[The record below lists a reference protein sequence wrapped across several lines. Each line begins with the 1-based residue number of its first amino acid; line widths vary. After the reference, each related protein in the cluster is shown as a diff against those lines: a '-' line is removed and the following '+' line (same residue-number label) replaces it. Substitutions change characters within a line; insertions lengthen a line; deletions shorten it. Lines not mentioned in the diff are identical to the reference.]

1 MKKVLAT
8 ILALVMAIGLCSV
21 SWANATEVK
30 TEAEL
35 TAAVSNGGEIKLTE
49 NITLTSTLNL
59 AKEVIIDGQGKYT
72 IKAAD
77 NFTSG
82 SNNNTACVLY
92 VSATVTLKNVTVNGN
107 EKCRVIFCDKGKLTI
122 DGATITNGKAPDFV
136 GGFIGGV
143 YMTSSASFEMNSG
156 SIVGNKNVENY
167 QNDNYLQ
174 YSSDLWIGAN
184 ATGALTAIN
193 GGTIGNVFVNSNEY
207 SANNPGSFTMNGGTV
222 TNLYVEHDKGYG
234 AKFKYTDGTIE
245 HLYLSKENG
254 NGQSI
259 EVTPVKGTD
268 YSGGVSEEQMVTV
281 TLNYNDNQATP
292 AKALKVA
299 KDSTITLPTPTRSG
313 YTFAGWYNGTTKVA
327 AEYKAENNIT
337 LTAKWT
343 STSSGGY
350 YYYPPPTPRP
360 PTPRAA
366 PRPSTRALLCMSAW
380 RCHLLRFG
388 KVNEGIR
395 GNFSRDRMPPA

>member
-8 ILALVMAIGLCSV
+8 ILALVMALSLCSV
-21 SWANATEVK
+21 SWAENEGVK
-30 TEAEL
+30 TAAEL
-35 TAAVSNGGEIKLTE
+35 TAAVATGGDIKLAAD
-49 NITLTSTLNL
+49 ITLTSTLNL
-59 AKEVIIDGQGKYT
+59 EKDVTIDGQGVYA

-77 NFTSG
+77 NFSSG
-82 SNNNTACVLY
+82 NSNNTACVLY

-350 YYYPPPTPRP
+350 YYYPTTDTKTTDTKGSPKTFDAGIALYVGMAL
-360 PTPRAA
+360 TSAA
-366 PRPSTRALLCMSAW
+366 GVA
-380 RCHLLRFG
+380 FVG
-388 KVNEGIR
+388 KKRE
-395 GNFSRDRMPPA
+395 D

>member
-21 SWANATEVK
+21 SWAENEGVK
-30 TEAEL
+30 TANEL
-35 TAAVSNGGEIKLTE
+35 TAAVATGGEIKLAAD
-49 NITLTSTLNL
+49 ITLTSTLNL
-59 AKEVIIDGQGKYT
+59 AKDVTIDGQGKYT

-82 SNNNTACVLY
+82 SDNKTACVLY
-92 VSATVTLKNVTVNGN
+92 VSATVTLKDVTVNGN
-107 EKCRVIFCDKGKLTI
+107 EKCRVIFCNKGKLTI

-167 QNDNYLQ
+167 QNDKYLQ

-222 TNLYVEHDKGYG
+222 TNLYVEYDKGYG

-245 HLYLSKENG
+245 HLYLSKEDG

-350 YYYPPPTPRP
+350 YYYQPTTDTKANDTKGSPK
-360 PTPRAA
+360 TFDAGIALYVGMALTSAA
-366 PRPSTRALLCMSAW
+366 GVA
-380 RCHLLRFG
+380 FVG
-388 KVNEGIR
+388 KKRE
-395 GNFSRDRMPPA
+395 D

>member
-1 MKKVLAT
+1 MKKALAT
-8 ILALVMAIGLCSV
+8 ILALVMALALCSV
-21 SWANATEVK
+21 SWAAEPTSVNSAEELKTAIAT
-30 TEAEL
+30 
-35 TAAVSNGGEIKLTE
+35 GGEIKLAAD
-49 NITLTSTLNL
+49 ITLTSTLNL
-59 AKEVIIDGQGKYT
+59 AKDVTIDGQGMYT

-82 SNNNTACVLY
+82 SDNMTACVLY
-92 VSATVTLKNVTVNGN
+92 VSATVTLKDVTVNGN
-107 EKCRVIFCDKGKLTI
+107 EKCRVIFCNKGKLTI

-167 QNDNYLQ
+167 QNDKYLQ

-222 TNLYVEHDKGYG
+222 TNLYVEYDKGYG

-245 HLYLSKENG
+245 HLYLSKEDG

-350 YYYPPPTPRP
+350 YYYQPTTDTKANDTKGSPK
-360 PTPRAA
+360 TFDAGIALYVGMALTSAA
-366 PRPSTRALLCMSAW
+366 GVA
-380 RCHLLRFG
+380 FVG
-388 KVNEGIR
+388 KKRE
-395 GNFSRDRMPPA
+395 D

>member
-8 ILALVMAIGLCSV
+8 ILALVMAIGLCSI
-21 SWANATEVK
+21 SWAANPAS
-30 TEAEL
+30 
-35 TAAVSNGGEIKLTE
+35 VSNAEELKTAIGAATAENNTITLTG

-59 AKEVIIDGQGKYT
+59 AKDVIIDGQGKYT

-82 SNNNTACVLY
+82 SDNKTACVLY
-92 VSATVTLKNVTVNGN
+92 VSATVTLKDVTVDGN

-122 DGATITNGKAPDFV
+122 DGATITNGKAPN
-136 GGFIGGV
+136 FIGGV

-193 GGTIGNVFVNSNEY
+193 GGTIGNVFVNSNAY
-207 SANNPGSFTMNGGTV
+207 SASNPGSFTMNGGTV

-268 YSGGVSEEQMVTV
+268 YSGGVRDEQLVTV

-292 AKALKVA
+292 TKALKVA
-299 KDSTITLPTPTRSG
+299 KGSTITLPAPTRSG
-313 YTFAGWYNGTTKVA
+313 YTFAGWYDDTTKVD
-327 AEYKAENNIT
+327 AEYRAEDNIT

-350 YYYPPPTPRP
+350 YYYHPTTDTKTTDTKGSPKTFDP
-360 PTPRAA
+360 GVALYAA
-366 PRPSTRALLCMSAW
+366 LSLLSLTGMVALN
-380 RCHLLRFG
+380 G
-388 KVNEGIR
+388 KKR
-395 GNFSRDRMPPA
+395 

>member
-8 ILALVMAIGLCSV
+8 ILALVMALSLCSV
-21 SWANATEVK
+21 SWAENEGVK
-30 TEAEL
+30 TADEL
-35 TAAVSNGGEIKLTE
+35 TAAVATGGDIKLAAD
-49 NITLTSTLNL
+49 ITLTSTLNL
-59 AKEVIIDGQGKYT
+59 AEDVTIDGQGVYA

-77 NFTSG
+77 NFSSG
-82 SNNNTACVLY
+82 NSNNTACVLY
-92 VSATVTLKNVTVNGN
+92 VSTTVTLKNVTVNGN

-350 YYYPPPTPRP
+350 YYYPTTDTKTTDTKGSPKTFDAGIALYVGMAL
-360 PTPRAA
+360 TSAA
-366 PRPSTRALLCMSAW
+366 GVA
-380 RCHLLRFG
+380 FVG
-388 KVNEGIR
+388 KKRE
-395 GNFSRDRMPPA
+395 D

>member
-21 SWANATEVK
+21 SWAENEGVK
-30 TEAEL
+30 TANEL
-35 TAAVSNGGEIKLTE
+35 TAAVATGGEIKLAAD
-49 NITLTSTLNL
+49 ITLTSTLNL
-59 AKEVIIDGQGKYT
+59 AEDVTIDGQGKYT

-77 NFTSG
+77 KFTSG
-82 SNNNTACVLY
+82 SDNKTACVLY
-92 VSATVTLKNVTVNGN
+92 VSATVTLKNVTVDGN
-107 EKCRVIFCDKGKLTI
+107 EKCRVIFCNKGKLTI

-167 QNDNYLQ
+167 QNDKYLQ

-193 GGTIGNVFVNSNEY
+193 DGAIGNVFVNSNAY
-207 SANNPGSFTMNGGTV
+207 SASNPGSFTMNGGTV

-234 AKFKYTDGTIE
+234 ANFKYTDGTIE

-292 AKALKVA
+292 EKALKVV

-350 YYYPPPTPRP
+350 YYYQPTTDTKATDTKGSPK
-360 PTPRAA
+360 TFDAGIALYVGMALTSAA
-366 PRPSTRALLCMSAW
+366 GVA
-380 RCHLLRFG
+380 FVG
-388 KVNEGIR
+388 KKRE
-395 GNFSRDRMPPA
+395 D

>member
-1 MKKVLAT
+1 MKKALAT
-8 ILALVMAIGLCSV
+8 ILALVMALSLCSV
-21 SWANATEVK
+21 SWAENEGVK
-30 TEAEL
+30 TANEL
-35 TAAVSNGGEIKLTE
+35 TAAVATGGDIKLAAD
-49 NITLTSTLNL
+49 ITLTSTLNL
-59 AKEVIIDGQGKYT
+59 AKDVTIDGQGKYT

-82 SNNNTACVLY
+82 SDNKTACVLY
-92 VSATVTLKNVTVNGN
+92 VSATVTLKNVTVDGN
-107 EKCRVIFCDKGKLTI
+107 EKCRVIFCNKGKLTI

-167 QNDNYLQ
+167 QNDKYLQ

-193 GGTIGNVFVNSNEY
+193 GGAIGNVFVNSNAY
-207 SANNPGSFTMNGGTV
+207 SASNPGSFTMNGGTV
-222 TNLYVEHDKGYG
+222 TNLYVEHDANYG

-268 YSGGVSEEQMVTV
+268 YSGGVSEAQMVTV

-313 YTFAGWYNGTTKVA
+313 YTFAGWYDGTTKVD
-327 AEYKAENNIT
+327 AEYKAENDIT

-350 YYYPPPTPRP
+350 YYYQPTTDTKTDNTKGSPK
-360 PTPRAA
+360 TFDAGIALYVGMALTSAA
-366 PRPSTRALLCMSAW
+366 GVA
-380 RCHLLRFG
+380 FVG
-388 KVNEGIR
+388 KKRE
-395 GNFSRDRMPPA
+395 D

>member
-8 ILALVMAIGLCSV
+8 ILALVMALGV
-21 SWANATEVK
+21 TTYAWADEGVTTADALK
-30 TEAEL
+30 T
-35 TAAVSNGGEIKLTE
+35 AVETGGEIKLAAD
-49 NITLTSTLNL
+49 IPLTFTLNL
-59 AKEVIIDGQGKYT
+59 AKNVTIDGQGMYT

-82 SNNNTACVLY
+82 SDNKTACVLY
-92 VSATVTLKNVTVNGN
+92 VSATVTLKDVTVNGN

-122 DGATITNGKAPDFV
+122 DGATITNGKAPNFV

-167 QNDNYLQ
+167 QNDKYLQ

-193 GGTIGNVFVNSNEY
+193 GGAIGNVFVNSNAY
-207 SANNPGSFTMNGGTV
+207 SASNPGSFTMNGGTV
-222 TNLYVEHDKGYG
+222 TNLYVEHDANYG

-268 YSGGVSEEQMVTV
+268 YSGGVSEGQMVTV

-313 YTFAGWYNGTTKVA
+313 YTFAGWYDGTTKVD
-327 AEYKAENNIT
+327 AEYKAENDIT

-350 YYYPPPTPRP
+350 YYYQPTTDTKTTDTKGSPK
-360 PTPRAA
+360 TFDAGIALYVGMALTSAA
-366 PRPSTRALLCMSAW
+366 GVA
-380 RCHLLRFG
+380 FVG
-388 KVNEGIR
+388 KKRE
-395 GNFSRDRMPPA
+395 D

>member
-8 ILALVMAIGLCSV
+8 ILALVMALSLCSV
-21 SWANATEVK
+21 SWAENEGVK
-30 TEAEL
+30 TAAEL
-35 TAAVSNGGEIKLTE
+35 TAAVATGGDIKLAAD
-49 NITLTSTLNL
+49 ITLTSTLNL
-59 AKEVIIDGQGKYT
+59 AKDVTIDGQGVYA

-77 NFTSG
+77 NFSSG
-82 SNNNTACVLY
+82 NSNNTACVLY

-193 GGTIGNVFVNSNEY
+193 GGTFGNVFVNSNEY

-350 YYYPPPTPRP
+350 YYYPTTDTKTTDTKGSPKTFDAGIALYVGMALAS
-360 PTPRAA
+360 AA
-366 PRPSTRALLCMSAW
+366 GVA
-380 RCHLLRFG
+380 FVG
-388 KVNEGIR
+388 KKRE
-395 GNFSRDRMPPA
+395 D

>member
-8 ILALVMAIGLCSV
+8 ILALVMALSLCSV
-21 SWANATEVK
+21 SWAENEGVK
-30 TEAEL
+30 TDAEL
-35 TAAVSNGGEIKLTE
+35 TAAVATGGDIKLAAD
-49 NITLTSTLNL
+49 ITLTSTLNL
-59 AKEVIIDGQGKYT
+59 AKDVTIDGQGVYA

-77 NFTSG
+77 NFSSG
-82 SNNNTACVLY
+82 NSNNTACVLY

-350 YYYPPPTPRP
+350 YYYPTTDTKTTDTKGSPKTFDAGIALYVGMAL
-360 PTPRAA
+360 TSAA
-366 PRPSTRALLCMSAW
+366 GVA
-380 RCHLLRFG
+380 FVG
-388 KVNEGIR
+388 KKRE
-395 GNFSRDRMPPA
+395 D

>member
-8 ILALVMAIGLCSV
+8 ILALVMALALCSV
-21 SWANATEVK
+21 SWAAEPTSVNSAEELKTAIAT
-30 TEAEL
+30 
-35 TAAVSNGGEIKLTE
+35 GGEIKLAAD
-49 NITLTSTLNL
+49 ITLTSTLNL
-59 AKEVIIDGQGKYT
+59 AKDVTIDGQGKYT

-82 SNNNTACVLY
+82 SDNETACVLY
-92 VSATVTLKNVTVNGN
+92 VSATVTLKNVTVDGN
-107 EKCRVIFCDKGKLTI
+107 EKCRVIFCNKGKLTI

-167 QNDNYLQ
+167 QNDKYLQ

-193 GGTIGNVFVNSNEY
+193 GGAIGNVFVNSNAY
-207 SANNPGSFTMNGGTV
+207 SASNPGSFTMNGGTV

-327 AEYKAENNIT
+327 AEYKAKNNIT

-350 YYYPPPTPRP
+350 YYYQPTTDTKTDNTKGSPK
-360 PTPRAA
+360 TFDAGIALYVGMALTSAA
-366 PRPSTRALLCMSAW
+366 GVA
-380 RCHLLRFG
+380 FVG
-388 KVNEGIR
+388 KKRE
-395 GNFSRDRMPPA
+395 D

>member
-8 ILALVMAIGLCSV
+8 ILALVMALSLCSV
-21 SWANATEVK
+21 SWAENEGVK
-30 TEAEL
+30 TADEL
-35 TAAVSNGGEIKLTE
+35 TAAVATGGDIKLAAD
-49 NITLTSTLNL
+49 ITLTSTLNL
-59 AKEVIIDGQGKYT
+59 AKDVTIDGQGVYA

-77 NFTSG
+77 NFSSG
-82 SNNNTACVLY
+82 NSNNTACVLY

-327 AEYKAENNIT
+327 AEYKAKNNIT

-350 YYYPPPTPRP
+350 YYYPTTDTKGSPKTFDAGIALYVGMAL
-360 PTPRAA
+360 TSAA
-366 PRPSTRALLCMSAW
+366 GVA
-380 RCHLLRFG
+380 FVG
-388 KVNEGIR
+388 KKRE
-395 GNFSRDRMPPA
+395 D

>member
-8 ILALVMAIGLCSV
+8 ILALVMALSLCSV
-21 SWANATEVK
+21 SWAENEGVK
-30 TEAEL
+30 TDAEL
-35 TAAVSNGGEIKLTE
+35 TAAVATGGDIKLAAD
-49 NITLTSTLNL
+49 ITLTSTLSL
-59 AKEVIIDGQGKYT
+59 AKDVTIDGQGVYA

-77 NFTSG
+77 NFSSG
-82 SNNNTACVLY
+82 NSNNTACVLY

-350 YYYPPPTPRP
+350 YYYPTTDTKTTDTKGSPKTFDAGIALYVGMAL
-360 PTPRAA
+360 TSAA
-366 PRPSTRALLCMSAW
+366 GVA
-380 RCHLLRFG
+380 FVG
-388 KVNEGIR
+388 KKRE
-395 GNFSRDRMPPA
+395 D

>member
-1 MKKVLAT
+1 MKKALAT
-8 ILALVMAIGLCSV
+8 ILALVMALALCSV
-21 SWANATEVK
+21 SWAAEPTSVNSAEELKTAIAT
-30 TEAEL
+30 
-35 TAAVSNGGEIKLTE
+35 GGEIKLAAD
-49 NITLTSTLNL
+49 ITLTSTLNL
-59 AKEVIIDGQGKYT
+59 AKDVTIDGQGMYT

-82 SNNNTACVLY
+82 SDNKTACVLY
-92 VSATVTLKNVTVNGN
+92 VSAMVTLKDVTVNGN

-122 DGATITNGKAPDFV
+122 DGATITNGKAPN
-136 GGFIGGV
+136 FIGGV

-193 GGTIGNVFVNSNEY
+193 GGTIGNVFVNSNAY
-207 SANNPGSFTMNGGTV
+207 SASNPGSFTMNGGTV
-222 TNLYVEHDKGYG
+222 TNLYVEHDANYG

-299 KDSTITLPTPTRSG
+299 KDSTITLPTPPA
-313 YTFAGWYNGTTKVA
+313 AGIPSQAGMMVPQRWMLNTKLR
-327 AEYKAENNIT
+327 IT
-337 LTAKWT
+337 LLSPPSGHPLPPAAITTT
-343 STSSGGY
+343 S
-350 YYYPPPTPRP
+350 PPPTPRP

-380 RCHLLRFG
+380 R
-388 KVNEGIR
+388 
-395 GNFSRDRMPPA
+395 

>member
-21 SWANATEVK
+21 SWAENEGVK
-30 TEAEL
+30 TAKEL
-35 TAAVSNGGEIKLTE
+35 TAAVATGGEIKLAAD
-49 NITLTSTLNL
+49 ITLTSTLKL
-59 AKEVIIDGQGKYT
+59 AKDVTIDGQGKYT

-82 SNNNTACVLY
+82 SDNKTACVLY
-92 VSATVTLKNVTVNGN
+92 VSATVTLKNVTVDGN
-107 EKCRVIFCDKGKLTI
+107 EKCRVIFCNKGKLTI

-167 QNDNYLQ
+167 RNDKYLQ

-193 GGTIGNVFVNSNEY
+193 GGVIGNVFVNSNEY
-207 SANNPGSFTMNGGTV
+207 SASNPGSFTMNGGTV

-327 AEYKAENNIT
+327 AEYIAENNIT

-350 YYYPPPTPRP
+350 YYYQPTTDTKANDTKGSPK
-360 PTPRAA
+360 TFDAGIALYVGMALTSAA
-366 PRPSTRALLCMSAW
+366 GVA
-380 RCHLLRFG
+380 FVG
-388 KVNEGIR
+388 KKRE
-395 GNFSRDRMPPA
+395 D

>member
-8 ILALVMAIGLCSV
+8 ILTLVMALSLCSV
-21 SWANATEVK
+21 SWAENEGVK
-30 TEAEL
+30 TAAEL
-35 TAAVSNGGEIKLTE
+35 TAAVATGGDIKLAAD
-49 NITLTSTLNL
+49 ITLTSTLNL
-59 AKEVIIDGQGKYT
+59 AKDVTIDGQGVYA

-77 NFTSG
+77 NFSSG
-82 SNNNTACVLY
+82 NSNNTACVLY

-350 YYYPPPTPRP
+350 YYYPTTDTKTTDTKGSPKTFDAGIALYVGMAL
-360 PTPRAA
+360 TSAA
-366 PRPSTRALLCMSAW
+366 GVA
-380 RCHLLRFG
+380 FVG
-388 KVNEGIR
+388 KKRE
-395 GNFSRDRMPPA
+395 D

>member
-8 ILALVMAIGLCSV
+8 ILALVMALALCSV
-21 SWANATEVK
+21 SWAAATEVK

-35 TAAVSNGGEIKLTE
+35 TAAVSNGGEIKLGAD
-49 NITLTSTLNL
+49 ITLTSTLNL
-59 AKEVIIDGQGKYT
+59 AKGVTIDGQGMYT

-82 SNNNTACVLY
+82 SDNKTACVLY
-92 VSATVTLKNVTVNGN
+92 VSATVTLKNVTVDGN
-107 EKCRVIFCDKGKLTI
+107 EKCRVIFCNKGKLTI

-156 SIVGNKNVENY
+156 SIVGNKNVEKY

-222 TNLYVEHDKGYG
+222 TNLYVEYDEGYG

-245 HLYLSKENG
+245 HLYLSKESG

-292 AKALKVA
+292 EKALKVA

-350 YYYPPPTPRP
+350 YYYQPTTDTKTDGTKGSPK
-360 PTPRAA
+360 TFDAGIALYVGMALTSAA
-366 PRPSTRALLCMSAW
+366 GVA
-380 RCHLLRFG
+380 FVG
-388 KVNEGIR
+388 KKRE
-395 GNFSRDRMPPA
+395 D

>member
-8 ILALVMAIGLCSV
+8 ILALVMALSLCSV
-21 SWANATEVK
+21 SWAENEGVK
-30 TEAEL
+30 TAAEL
-35 TAAVSNGGEIKLTE
+35 TAAVATGGDIKLAAD
-49 NITLTSTLNL
+49 ITLTSTLNL
-59 AKEVIIDGQGKYT
+59 AKDVTIDGQGVYA

-77 NFTSG
+77 NFSSG
-82 SNNNTACVLY
+82 NSNNTACVLY

-281 TLNYNDNQATP
+281 TLNYNDNQTTP

-350 YYYPPPTPRP
+350 YYYPTTDTKTTDTKGSPKTFDAGIALYVGMAL
-360 PTPRAA
+360 TSAA
-366 PRPSTRALLCMSAW
+366 GVA
-380 RCHLLRFG
+380 FVG
-388 KVNEGIR
+388 KKRE
-395 GNFSRDRMPPA
+395 D

>member
-8 ILALVMAIGLCSV
+8 ILALVMALSLCSV
-21 SWANATEVK
+21 SWAENEGVK
-30 TEAEL
+30 TAAGL
-35 TAAVSNGGEIKLTE
+35 TDAVATGGDIKLAAD
-49 NITLTSTLNL
+49 ITLTSTLNL
-59 AKEVIIDGQGKYT
+59 AKDVTIDGQGVYA
-72 IKAAD
+72 IKADD
-77 NFTSG
+77 NFSSG
-82 SNNNTACVLY
+82 NSNNAACVLY

-350 YYYPPPTPRP
+350 YYYPTTDTKTTDTKGSPKTFDAGIALYVGMAL
-360 PTPRAA
+360 TSAA
-366 PRPSTRALLCMSAW
+366 GVA
-380 RCHLLRFG
+380 FVG
-388 KVNEGIR
+388 KKRE
-395 GNFSRDRMPPA
+395 D

>member
-8 ILALVMAIGLCSV
+8 ILALVMALALCSV
-21 SWANATEVK
+21 SWAAEPTSVNSAEELKTAIAT
-30 TEAEL
+30 
-35 TAAVSNGGEIKLTE
+35 GGEIKLAAD
-49 NITLTSTLNL
+49 ITLTSTLNL
-59 AKEVIIDGQGKYT
+59 AKDVTIDGQGMYT
-72 IKAAD
+72 IKATD

-82 SNNNTACVLY
+82 SDNKTACVLY
-92 VSATVTLKNVTVNGN
+92 VSAMVTLKDVTVNGN

-122 DGATITNGKAPDFV
+122 DGATITNGKSLNY
-136 GGFIGGV
+136 IGGV

-193 GGTIGNVFVNSNEY
+193 GGTIGNVFVNSNAY
-207 SANNPGSFTMNGGTV
+207 SASNPGSFTMNGGTV
-222 TNLYVEHDKGYG
+222 TNLYVEHDANYG

-313 YTFAGWYNGTTKVA
+313 YTFAGWYDRTTKVD

-350 YYYPPPTPRP
+350 YYYQPTTDTKTTDTKGSPKTADP
-360 PTPRAA
+360 GVALYAA
-366 PRPSTRALLCMSAW
+366 LSLLSLTGLTCTAKK
-380 RCHLLRFG
+380 R
-388 KVNEGIR
+388 
-395 GNFSRDRMPPA
+395 

>member
-21 SWANATEVK
+21 SWAENEGVK
-30 TEAEL
+30 TANEL
-35 TAAVSNGGEIKLTE
+35 TAAVATGGEIKLAAD
-49 NITLTSTLNL
+49 ITLTSTLNL
-59 AKEVIIDGQGKYT
+59 AKDVTIDGQGKYT

-82 SNNNTACVLY
+82 SDNKTACVLY
-92 VSATVTLKNVTVNGN
+92 VSATVTLKNVTVDGN
-107 EKCRVIFCDKGKLTI
+107 EKCRVIFCNKGKLTI

-156 SIVGNKNVENY
+156 SIVGNKNGEKY

-222 TNLYVEHDKGYG
+222 TNLYVEYDANYG

-292 AKALKVA
+292 EKALKVA

-327 AEYKAENNIT
+327 AEYKAEKNIT

-350 YYYPPPTPRP
+350 YYYQPTTDTKTTDTKGSPK
-360 PTPRAA
+360 TFDAGIALYVGMALTSAA
-366 PRPSTRALLCMSAW
+366 GVA
-380 RCHLLRFG
+380 FVG
-388 KVNEGIR
+388 KKRE
-395 GNFSRDRMPPA
+395 D

>member
-21 SWANATEVK
+21 SWAANPAS
-30 TEAEL
+30 
-35 TAAVSNGGEIKLTE
+35 VSNAETLKTAIGAATAENNTITLTG

-59 AKEVIIDGQGKYT
+59 AKDVIIDGQGKYT

-82 SNNNTACVLY
+82 SDNKTACVLY

-156 SIVGNKNVENY
+156 SIVGNKNVEKY

-268 YSGGVSEEQMVTV
+268 YSGGVSDEQLVTV

-292 AKALKVA
+292 TKALKVA
-299 KDSTITLPTPTRSG
+299 KGSTITLPAPTRSG
-313 YTFAGWYNGTTKVA
+313 YTFAGWYDDTTKVD

-350 YYYPPPTPRP
+350 YYYQPTTDTKTTDTKGSPK
-360 PTPRAA
+360 TFDAGIALYVGMALTSAA
-366 PRPSTRALLCMSAW
+366 GVA
-380 RCHLLRFG
+380 FVG
-388 KVNEGIR
+388 KKRE
-395 GNFSRDRMPPA
+395 D

>member
-1 MKKVLAT
+1 MKKALAT

-21 SWANATEVK
+21 SWAAEPTSVNSAEELKTAIAT
-30 TEAEL
+30 
-35 TAAVSNGGEIKLTE
+35 GGDIKLAAD
-49 NITLTSTLNL
+49 ITLTSTLNL
-59 AKEVIIDGQGKYT
+59 AKDVTIDGQGVYA

-77 NFTSG
+77 TFSSG
-82 SNNNTACVLY
+82 NSNNTACVLY

-350 YYYPPPTPRP
+350 YYYPTTDTKTTDTKGSPKTFDAGIALYVGMAL
-360 PTPRAA
+360 TSAA
-366 PRPSTRALLCMSAW
+366 GVA
-380 RCHLLRFG
+380 FVG
-388 KVNEGIR
+388 KKRE
-395 GNFSRDRMPPA
+395 D

>member
-1 MKKVLAT
+1 MKKALAT
-8 ILALVMAIGLCSV
+8 ILALVMALGV
-21 SWANATEVK
+21 TTYAWADEGVTTADALK
-30 TEAEL
+30 T
-35 TAAVSNGGEIKLTE
+35 AVETGGEIKLAAD
-49 NITLTSTLNL
+49 IPLTSTLNL
-59 AKEVIIDGQGKYT
+59 AKNVTIDGQGMYT

-82 SNNNTACVLY
+82 SDNKTACVLY
-92 VSATVTLKNVTVNGN
+92 VSATVTLKDVTVNGN

-122 DGATITNGKAPDFV
+122 DGATITNGKAPNFV

-167 QNDNYLQ
+167 QNDKYLQ

-193 GGTIGNVFVNSNEY
+193 GGAIGNVFVNSNAY
-207 SANNPGSFTMNGGTV
+207 SASNPGSFTMNGGTV
-222 TNLYVEHDKGYG
+222 TNLYVEHDANYG

-268 YSGGVSEEQMVTV
+268 YSGGVSEGQMVTV

-313 YTFAGWYNGTTKVA
+313 YTFAGWYDGTTKVD
-327 AEYKAENNIT
+327 AEYKAENDIT

-350 YYYPPPTPRP
+350 YYYQPTTDTKTTDTKGSPK
-360 PTPRAA
+360 TFDAGIALYVGMALTSAA
-366 PRPSTRALLCMSAW
+366 GVA
-380 RCHLLRFG
+380 FVG
-388 KVNEGIR
+388 KKRE
-395 GNFSRDRMPPA
+395 D

>member
-8 ILALVMAIGLCSV
+8 ILALVMALSLCSV
-21 SWANATEVK
+21 SWAENEGVK
-30 TEAEL
+30 TAAEL
-35 TAAVSNGGEIKLTE
+35 TAAVATGGDIKLAAD
-49 NITLTSTLNL
+49 ITLTSTLNL
-59 AKEVIIDGQGKYT
+59 AKDVTIDGQGVYA

-77 NFTSG
+77 NFSSG
-82 SNNNTACVLY
+82 NSNNTACVLY

-350 YYYPPPTPRP
+350 YYYPTTDTKANDTKGSPKTFDAGIALYVGMAL
-360 PTPRAA
+360 TSAA
-366 PRPSTRALLCMSAW
+366 GVA
-380 RCHLLRFG
+380 FVG
-388 KVNEGIR
+388 KKRE
-395 GNFSRDRMPPA
+395 D

>member
-21 SWANATEVK
+21 SWAENEGVK
-30 TEAEL
+30 TADEL
-35 TAAVSNGGEIKLTE
+35 TAAVATDGEIKLAAD
-49 NITLTSTLNL
+49 ITLTSTLKL
-59 AKEVIIDGQGKYT
+59 AKDVTIDGQGTYT

-82 SNNNTACVLY
+82 SDNKSACVLY
-92 VSATVTLKNVTVNGN
+92 VSATVTLKNVTVDGN
-107 EKCRVIFCDKGKLTI
+107 EKCRVIFCNKGKLTI

-167 QNDNYLQ
+167 QNDKYLQ

-193 GGTIGNVFVNSNEY
+193 GGTIGNVFVNSNAY
-207 SANNPGSFTMNGGTV
+207 SASNPGSFTMNGGTV

-327 AEYKAENNIT
+327 VEYKAKNNIT

-350 YYYPPPTPRP
+350 YYYQPTTDTKTTDTKGSPK
-360 PTPRAA
+360 TFDAGIALYVGMALTSAA
-366 PRPSTRALLCMSAW
+366 GVA
-380 RCHLLRFG
+380 FVG
-388 KVNEGIR
+388 KKRE
-395 GNFSRDRMPPA
+395 D

>member
-8 ILALVMAIGLCSV
+8 ILALVMAIGLCSI
-21 SWANATEVK
+21 SWATEPASVNSAETLK
-30 TEAEL
+30 TAIE
-35 TAAVSNGGEIKLTE
+35 TGGEIKLAAD
-49 NITLTSTLNL
+49 ITLTSTLNL

-82 SNNNTACVLY
+82 SDNKTACVLY
-92 VSATVTLKNVTVNGN
+92 VSATVTLKDVTVNGN

-122 DGATITNGKAPDFV
+122 DGATITNGKAPN
-136 GGFIGGV
+136 FIGGV

-193 GGTIGNVFVNSNEY
+193 GGAIGNVFVNSNAY
-207 SANNPGSFTMNGGTV
+207 SASNPGSFTMNGGTV
-222 TNLYVEHDKGYG
+222 TNLYVEHDANYG

-327 AEYKAENNIT
+327 AEYTAENNIT

-343 STSSGGY
+343 STSSTGY
-350 YYYPPPTPRP
+350 YYYHPTTDTKTTDTKGSPK
-360 PTPRAA
+360 TFDAGVGIYAVIAVLSVTGMAWAA
-366 PRPSTRALLCMSAW
+366 
-380 RCHLLRFG
+380 
-388 KVNEGIR
+388 KKR
-395 GNFSRDRMPPA
+395 GN

>member
-1 MKKVLAT
+1 MKKALAT
-8 ILALVMAIGLCSV
+8 ILALVMALSLCSV
-21 SWANATEVK
+21 SWAENEGVK
-30 TEAEL
+30 TANEL
-35 TAAVSNGGEIKLTE
+35 TAAVATGGEIKLAAD
-49 NITLTSTLNL
+49 ITLTSTLNL
-59 AKEVIIDGQGKYT
+59 AKDVTIDGQGKYT

-82 SNNNTACVLY
+82 SDNKTACVLY
-92 VSATVTLKNVTVNGN
+92 VSATVTLKNVTVDGN
-107 EKCRVIFCDKGKLTI
+107 EKCRVIFCNKGKLTI

-156 SIVGNKNVENY
+156 SIVGNKNVEKY
-167 QNDNYLQ
+167 QNDKYLQ

-193 GGTIGNVFVNSNEY
+193 GGAIGNVFVNSNAY
-207 SANNPGSFTMNGGTV
+207 SASNPGSFTMNGGTV
-222 TNLYVEHDKGYG
+222 TNLYVEHDANYG

-268 YSGGVSEEQMVTV
+268 YSGGVSEGQMVTV

-313 YTFAGWYNGTTKVA
+313 YTFAGWYDGTTKVD
-327 AEYKAENNIT
+327 AEYKAENDIT

-350 YYYPPPTPRP
+350 YYYQPTTDTKANDTKGSPK
-360 PTPRAA
+360 TFDAGIALYVGMALTSAA
-366 PRPSTRALLCMSAW
+366 GVA
-380 RCHLLRFG
+380 FVG
-388 KVNEGIR
+388 KKRE
-395 GNFSRDRMPPA
+395 D